1 MKNPET
7 VLFFLT
13 CFYSSVG
20 MVRPDCWVAIL
31 VGYSVSALLIY
42 LAFRYLGK

>member
-1 MKNPET
+1 MNNPEN

-20 MVRPDCWVAIL
+20 MVRPDCWVGIL
-31 VGYSVSALLIY
+31 VGYLVSALLLY
-42 LAFRYLGK
+42 LAYLYLGK

>member
-1 MKNPET
+1 MNNPENI
-7 VLFFLT
+7 LFFLT

-20 MVRPDCWVAIL
+20 MVRPDCWIAIL

-42 LAFRYLGK
+42 LVYRYLGK